1 MSLLVPISLCDVFN
15 PFIRILSYSLS
26 LPFSTYFILHMYGT
40 QYKAGIRYRVN
51 DRERIRQQRRIY
63 MKLPNTEIKTDML
76 TSMMVDYAVGAVDFG

>member
-1 MSLLVPISLCDVFN
+1 M
-15 PFIRILSYSLS
+15 
-26 LPFSTYFILHMYGT
+26 HMYGT